1 MSKVQELLTQRENE
15 EKKETSS
22 VKESMDTK
30 SGEVHV
36 VDHQKNLIECRKLV
50 KELMFGYSSDDV
62 MYDMCKVFSKM
73 LKTEINKNYH

>member
-22 VKESMDTK
+22 VKESVDTR

-36 VDHQKNLIECRKLV
+36 VDRQKNLIECRKQV
-50 KELMFGYSSDDV
+50 KELMCCYDSDDV
-62 MYDMCKVFSKM
+62 MYDICRTFSKI
-73 LKTEINKNYH
+73 LKAEINKNYH